1 MPTTLFQGAV
11 VPLAASTQL
20 MGAMAL
26 LCPLRSPS
34 PECSHPTQHCPSTPL
49 RYTHSWAPAV
59 PRGQAGESWAGRG
72 AVNHGQRIQALHNQ
86 PSWPQ
91 PTRPAQTGGLRIG
104 ASRHPL
110 QEAVVDPRRAKG
122 AGSPQKGTKGGRAP
136 QSPGLEGLRA
146 PDLFIVV
153 GIREPGDCHE
163 WTREPGFLT
172 GMAVSDRRSM
182 GSSALS
188 SWGAI
193 KGMAMKDKENVV
205 SSRGW
210 SLKGQGSSSEGWS
223 GGVQGPESPHSDGRE
238 GMKEQVSPV
247 LSQGWQWRGKGDG
260 LLIGIDTMEH
270 SPLVGTA
277 ASGQQSTVPP

>member
-49 RYTHSWAPAV
+49 HYTHSWAPVV

-163 WTREPGFLT
+163 LTREPGLLST
-172 GMAVSDRRSM
+172 ELM
-182 GSSALS
+182 GCNQRD
-188 SWGAI
+188 GY
-193 KGMAMKDKENVV
+193 E
-205 SSRGW
+205 
-210 SLKGQGSSSEGWS
+210 GQGE
-223 GGVQGPESPHSDGRE
+223 R
-238 GMKEQVSPV
+238 
-247 LSQGWQWRGKGDG
+247 G
-260 LLIGIDTMEH
+260 LLTWMVTEGTRELLRG
-270 SPLVGTA
+270 LVRRGTR
-277 ASGQQSTVPP
+277 T